1 MSPSRTPGPWNG
13 VNGPRVLT
21 EAQRQ
26 RKRERDRATKREE
39 KIKNQQRLQ
48 ELEQTKE
55 SANRRIQ
62 DLEAQID
69 LLRKTCRCNAGNTG
83 GSSQRNSLSTHNVTI
98 QCSPSQL
105 VPTSTFPYEE
115 NNGSISEF
123 HFVPQASFLEH
134 PLTLQLVA
142 SPLPSEYSDEYAGSS
157 EYNDFSYE
165 SHASPL
171 PYRIPSTPQTYTTA
185 AQSTPTT
192 WSTTPQTLPANAHP
206 YSSHGSS
213 HDSKSVSSFIKIL
226 LDDVH
231 SLMRFYSTVRGTTT
245 IMNPEVHMAP
255 TRISFNLLRVF
266 TWEYVMMRRRNRRA
280 GTFIFGYE

>member
-55 SANRRIQ
+55 NATRRIQ
-62 DLEAQID
+62 ELEAQVEV
-69 LLRKTCRCNAGNTG
+69 LKSTCRCKAGNTG
-83 GSSQRNSLSTHNVTI
+83 GSSQRGPVSHSI
-98 QCSPSQL
+98 MQCSPSTL
-105 VPTSTFPYEE
+105 LPSSTFPYEE
-115 NNGSISEF
+115 NNGSISKFCFIPVVSE
-123 HFVPQASFLEH
+123 Q
-134 PLTLQLVA
+134 PLTSRLVA

-171 PYRIPSTPQTYTTA
+171 PYRIQSTPQTYSTA
-185 AQSTPTT
+185 AQSTPST

-206 YSSHGSS
+206 YSSHSSS
-213 HDSKSVSSFIKIL
+213 HDSKNVSLFSKF
-226 LDDVH
+226 
-231 SLMRFYSTVRGTTT
+231 
-245 IMNPEVHMAP
+245 
-255 TRISFNLLRVF
+255 LR
-266 TWEYVMMRRRNRRA
+266 
-280 GTFIFGYE
+280 